1 MNYKKNFNVAGKKR
15 LFLYLFINMNR
26 YLSCQRRAELAQKID
41 LTELQIK
48 VIQSIF
54 ILFYFNL
61 FVFLFSVG
69 FNAGKNKW

>member
-1 MNYKKNFNVAGKKR
+1 
-15 LFLYLFINMNR
+15 MNR

-48 VIQSIF
+48 VMQSIF
-54 ILFYFNL
+54 LNLNL